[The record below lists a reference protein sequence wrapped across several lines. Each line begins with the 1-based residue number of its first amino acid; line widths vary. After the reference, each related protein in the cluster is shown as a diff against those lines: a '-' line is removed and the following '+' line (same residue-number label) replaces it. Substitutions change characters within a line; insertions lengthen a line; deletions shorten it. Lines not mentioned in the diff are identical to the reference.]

1 MSRFHVDLTMCN
13 RSLCNVSVVSSVWRR
28 SAYICWLACLHYS
41 PSFYRYITNRVFTR
55 SSKHPANFQQMYSK
69 YTC

>member
-1 MSRFHVDLTMCN
+1 MATQLAPLYLTEISPFNLRGMFGTAN
-13 RSLCNVSVVSSVWRR
+13 QLFITLGIFTGSVFGLQQ
-28 SAYICWLACLHYS
+28 ILG
-41 PSFYRYITNRVFTR
+41 NGVFTR